1 MFAVTN
7 HVVQGNYLLTIMLM
21 DLCGNAQAANELPV
35 WAHSRT
41 GGCLG
46 CGAGLAWWWRSF
58 PQMWDICLHAA
69 CYPFDVSL
77 LSVCLHLSLS
87 SRGLI
92 TAGHRGKEE
101 SVTVTTAESDVQ
113 SDNAIISAEAYPC
126 ACCWASA
133 KAYFGP
139 EVWVFYCLHVDRAF
153 VLVSLE
159 MRFSLERSLKSNISL
174 GIAEIHSDYQ
184 CFY

>member
-7 HVVQGNYLLTIMLM
+7 YAVQGSYLLTIMLM

-35 WAHSRT
+35 WAHSCT

-46 CGAGLAWWWRSF
+46 WGGGLAWWWRSF

-77 LSVCLHLSLS
+77 LSVCLHLSHG
-87 SRGLI
+87 GLI
-92 TAGHRGKEE
+92 TAGHRGKDE
-101 SVTVTTAESDVQ
+101 SVTVTTVESDVQ
-113 SDNAIISAEAYPC
+113 SDNAIISAEAHPC
-126 ACCWASA
+126 ACTHR
-133 KAYFGP
+133 P
-139 EVWVFYCLHVDRAF
+139 EVWLFYCLHVDRAF

-159 MRFSLERSLKSNISL
+159 MRFSLERSLKSTNSL
-174 GIAEIHSDYQ
+174 GVAEIPSDYQ